1 MVKTET
7 FENIDPMSI
16 FSHVEPPPQMTDML
30 ALLLSKD
37 GIETKTEI
45 VNPNSLA
52 VLRVIADTLT
62 AILFV
67 KSSNTLSNYI
77 MYLNEFMVSHKRKGR
92 IEYKDAFQSL
102 NSMQTEV
109 TTVDRLTKNLKDL

>member
-1 MVKTET
+1 MEAIDNV
-7 FENIDPMSI
+7 DPMSF

-37 GIETKTEI
+37 GIETKTEVI
-45 VNPNSLA
+45 NPNSLA
-52 VLRVIADTLT
+52 VLRVIADTLQT
-62 AILFV
+62 IEFI
-67 KSSNTLSNYI
+67 KSATTINNYI

-92 IEYKDAFQSL
+92 IEFKDAFQSL